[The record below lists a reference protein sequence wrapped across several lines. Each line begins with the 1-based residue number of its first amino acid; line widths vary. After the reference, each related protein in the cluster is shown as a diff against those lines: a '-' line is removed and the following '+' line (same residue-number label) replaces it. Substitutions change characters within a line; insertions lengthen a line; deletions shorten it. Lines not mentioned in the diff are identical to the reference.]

1 LYKCPEFRTLLR
13 VTERVARVL
22 LARFGQFADRFAD
35 CFSRQP
41 QRAAASQYLDA
52 LFNDSERKSMQA
64 MHGRLSD
71 PVSYQ
76 ALQHFIT
83 DSPWEAERL
92 WVRLREVV
100 PVRTGILALDDT
112 SFPKQGKH
120 SVGVKRQYCGALG
133 KIANCQVAVSTVLLG
148 DRLAWPL
155 SFELYVPK
163 EWIADATRRAAVRMP
178 ERVRFREKW
187 RIALA
192 HIRRVLK
199 AGFQLTAVV
208 ADADYGSTAPFRR
221 GLEQLGLRYGV
232 AIRGRLTMWVSGARR
247 PHTATTLAARLP
259 ERDWQRVSWA
269 DGTKG
274 PLVARFAAIRVRPAK
289 SRGERWLLCE
299 RSVIDDERKYYLLNL
314 EPTSTLHDLVTV
326 VRSRWPIE
334 QQYRELKDELGID
347 HFEGRSYRGWT
358 HHTVL
363 TAVAF
368 TFLQLERRRTDDE
381 PRPTLPH
388 VRLWVREI
396 MAVLYVVHNRK
407 LMNLIASF
415 QRNPPLRR

>member
-1 LYKCPEFRTLLR
+1 LQ
-13 VTERVARVL
+13 
-22 LARFGQFADRFAD
+22 RFGQFADRFAE
-35 CFSRQP
+35 CFCRQP

-83 DSPWEAERL
+83 DSPWEAEPL
-92 WVRLREVV
+92 WAQLRALV
-100 PVRTGILALDDT
+100 PPRTGILALDDT

-133 KIANCQVAVSTVLLG
+133 KVANCQVAVSTVLL
-148 DRLAWPL
+148 DDQLAWPL
-155 SFELYVPK
+155 SFELYLPQ
-163 EWIADATRRAAVRMP
+163 EWAADPSRRAAARIP
-178 ERVRFREKW
+178 DRVHFREKW
-187 RIALA
+187 RMAVS

-199 AGFQLTAVV
+199 AGFHLTAVV
-208 ADADYGSTAPFRR
+208 ADADYGSTAGFRR
-221 GLEQLGLRYGV
+221 ALEHLGLRYGV
-232 AIRGRLTMWVSGARR
+232 AIRWFLTMWTPGARR
-247 PHTATTLAARLP
+247 AQTAAAIATQLP
-259 ERDWQRVSWA
+259 ECDWQRVAWA
-269 DGTKG
+269 DGTKR
-274 PLVARFAAIRVRPAK
+274 PLAARFAAVRVRPAK

-299 RSVIDDERKYYLLNL
+299 RSLIEDERKYYLLNL
-314 EPTSTLHDLVTV
+314 DATATLRDLVTV

-347 HFEGRSYRGWT
+347 HFEGRSYRGWA

-363 TAVAF
+363 TAIAF
-368 TFLQLERRRTDDE
+368 TFLQLERTRAVDDA

-396 MAVLYVVHNRK
+396 MAVLYVVNNRK
-407 LMNLIASF
+407 LLNLIVSF

>member
-1 LYKCPEFRTLLR
+1 MTEQSARALLR
-13 VTERVARVL
+13 
-22 LARFGQFADRFAD
+22 RFGQFADRFGD
-35 CFSRQP
+35 CFSRRP
-41 QRAAASQYLDA
+41 QREAASQYLDG

-83 DSPWEAERL
+83 DSPWESEPL
-92 WVRLREVV
+92 WRRLRDLI
-100 PVRTGILALDDT
+100 PTRRGILAVDDT
-112 SFPKQGKH
+112 SFPKQGKR

-133 KIANCQVAVSTVLLG
+133 KVANCQVAVSTLLL
-148 DRLAWPL
+148 DDQLAWPL
-155 SFELYVPK
+155 TFELYLPH
-163 EWIADATRRAAVRMP
+163 EWAADAAQRSRAQIP
-178 ERVRFREKW
+178 QGVRFREKW
-187 RIALA
+187 RIALS
-192 HIRRVLK
+192 HIRRALK

-208 ADADYGSTAPFRR
+208 ADADYGSTAAFRR
-221 GLEQLGLRYGV
+221 GLERLGLRYGV
-232 AIRGRLTMWVSGARR
+232 AIRWFVTLWPPGARR
-247 PHTATTLAARLP
+247 SRTAADIAAHIP
-259 ERDWQRVSWA
+259 EAEWHRITWGQ
-269 DGTKG
+269 GTKG
-274 PLVARFAAIRVRPAK
+274 PLVARFAARRVRPAK
-289 SRGERWLLCE
+289 TRGERWLLCE
-299 RSVIDDERKYYLLNL
+299 RSLVDDERKYYLLNL
-314 EPTSTLHDLVTV
+314 DVAATVTELVTI

-363 TAVAF
+363 TAIAF
-368 TFLQLERRRTDDE
+368 TFLQLERMRVDTT

-396 MAVLYVVHNRK
+396 MAVLYVVNNRK
-407 LMNLIASF
+407 LLNLIVSF

>member
-1 LYKCPEFRTLLR
+1 LR
-13 VTERVARVL
+13 
-22 LARFGQFADRFAD
+22 RFGQFADQFAGG
-35 CFSRQP
+35 FTRRP
-41 QRAAASQYLDA
+41 QREAASQYIEA

-83 DSPWEAERL
+83 DSPWEAAPLWARL
-92 WVRLREVV
+92 LAQI

-133 KIANCQVAVSTVLLG
+133 KVANCQVAVSTVLFG
-148 DRLAWPL
+148 ANLAWPL
-155 SFELYVPK
+155 TFEMYVPK
-163 EWIADATRRAAVRMP
+163 EWLADAPRRAKARIP
-178 ERVRFREKW
+178 DTVRFREKW

-192 HIRRVLK
+192 HIRHVLK

-208 ADADYGSTAPFRR
+208 ADADYGSTAAFRR
-221 GLEQLGLRYGV
+221 GLERLGLRYGV
-232 AIRGRLTMWVSGARR
+232 AIRWFLVMGTPGAS
-247 PHTATTLAARLP
+247 HTRTAAEIAAAIP
-259 ERDWQRVSWA
+259 ERDWQRVVWA
-269 DGTKG
+269 QGTKG
-274 PLVARFAAIRVRPAK
+274 PLAARFAAIRVRPAK

-299 RSVIDDERKYYLLNL
+299 RSLIDDERKYYVLNL
-314 EPTSTLHDLVTV
+314 DATATLRELVTLA
-326 VRSRWPIE
+326 RSRWPIE

-363 TAVAF
+363 TAIAF
-368 TFLQLERRRTDDE
+368 TFLQLERMRSDDG

-388 VRLWVREI
+388 VRFWVREI
-396 MAVLYVVHNRK
+396 MALLYVIGNRK
-407 LMNLIASF
+407 LLNLLVSF

>member
-1 LYKCPEFRTLLR
+1 VLR
-13 VTERVARVL
+13 
-22 LARFGQFADRFAD
+22 RFGQFADQFAD
-35 CFSRQP
+35 CFTRHP
-41 QRAAASQYLDA
+41 QRTAASQYLDA

-83 DSPWEAERL
+83 DSPWEAGPL
-92 WVRLREVV
+92 WARVREVV
-100 PVRTGILALDDT
+100 PVRAGILALDDT

-133 KIANCQVAVSTVLLG
+133 KIANCQVAVSTVLL
-148 DRLAWPL
+148 DDQLAWPL
-155 SFELYVPK
+155 SFELYLPQ
-163 EWIADATRRAAVRMP
+163 EWCADATRRAKARIP
-178 ERVRFREKW
+178 ATVRFREKW

-192 HIRRVLK
+192 HVRQVLR

-208 ADADYGSTAPFRR
+208 ADADYGSNAAFRR
-221 GLEQLGLRYGV
+221 GLERLELRYGV
-232 AIRGRLTMWVSGARR
+232 AIRWSLAMWLPGARR
-247 PHTATTLAARLP
+247 TRTAAEIATQWDESA
-259 ERDWQRVSWA
+259 WQRVSWA
-269 DGTKG
+269 DGTKK
-274 PLVARFAAIRVRPAK
+274 PLAARFAAVRVRPAR

-299 RSVIDDERKYYLLNL
+299 RSVVDDERKYYLLNL
-314 EPTSTLHDLVTV
+314 EATASLDELVTL

-347 HFEGRSYRGWT
+347 HFEGRSYRGWA

-368 TFLQLERRRTDDE
+368 TFLQLERLRSDDDV
-381 PRPTLPH
+381 RPTFPA
-388 VRLWVREI
+388 VRGWVREI
-396 MAVLYVVHNRK
+396 MAVLYVIGNRK
-407 LMNLIASF
+407 LLNLMVSF